1 VFASHVFDRF
11 AERAQMG
18 IGECLSEFI
27 VAFFHSML
35 ICLRVNHGSDAV
47 ISYYGLGNLA
57 MPVEERPDEFF
68 VVTALGPNEINHL
81 EAPGPLRPMHLHYG
95 RAYQAPPTI
104 SQTTERSV
112 AQTLAGPLQPVDDA
126 SDLPALAERTRK
138 FRWTQIVRARSA
150 LMESGG
156 YYPDTQAFF
165 YDDIHGPILVF
176 TNLRPESS
184 KRPAPKTDGSRSK
197 S

>member
-1 VFASHVFDRF
+1 MFASHVFDRF

-81 EAPGPLRPMHLHYG
+81 EAPGPHP
-95 RAYQAPPTI
+95 A
-104 SQTTERSV
+104 
-112 AQTLAGPLQPVDDA
+112 DA
-126 SDLPALAERTRK
+126 SALWPRLPSAADHQPDHRTIR
-138 FRWTQIVRARSA
+138 RANI
-150 LMESGG
+150 G
-156 YYPDTQAFF
+156 
-165 YDDIHGPILVF
+165 
-176 TNLRPESS
+176 RPT
-184 KRPAPKTDGSRSK
+184 PAR
-197 S
+197 